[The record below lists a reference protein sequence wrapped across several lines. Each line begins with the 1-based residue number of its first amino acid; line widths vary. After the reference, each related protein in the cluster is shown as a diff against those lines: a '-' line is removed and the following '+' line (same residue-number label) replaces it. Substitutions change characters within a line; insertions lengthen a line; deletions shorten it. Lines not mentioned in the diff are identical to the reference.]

1 MTAITQPLSAHGEH
15 SNAARWSGRI
25 LSGFVVAFLL
35 LDGAMKLLALP
46 IVTETMA
53 DLGWPATAEMARLL
67 GALTV
72 ASALLYAVPRTS
84 LFGAIL
90 LTAYL
95 GGAVATHVRV
105 GSPLLTHTLF
115 GVYLGV
121 AAWAGLYLRNTKLRE
136 LLAN

>member
-1 MTAITQPLSAHGEH
+1 MTSISQSPPTNSEH
-15 SNAARWSGRI
+15 TNAALWSGRI

-53 DLGWPATAEMARLL
+53 NLGWPATAEMARLL
-67 GALTV
+67 GVLTV
-72 ASALLYAVPRTS
+72 ASALLYAAPRTS
-84 LFGAIL
+84 IFGAIL

-95 GGAVATHVRV
+95 GGAVATHARV

-121 AAWAGLYLRNTKLRE
+121 AAWAGLYLRNTKLRD

>member
-1 MTAITQPLSAHGEH
+1 MTSITQTLRASGEH
-15 SNAARWSGRI
+15 SNAALWSGRN

-46 IVTETMA
+46 IVTETMGN
-53 DLGWPATAEMARLL
+53 LGWPATADMARLL
-67 GALTV
+67 GVLTIV
-72 ASALLYAVPRTS
+72 SALLYAVPRTS

-95 GGAVATHVRV
+95 GGAVATHARV
-105 GSPLLTHTLF
+105 GSPLLTHTFF

-121 AAWAGLYLRNTKLRE
+121 AAWAGLYLRNTKLRD

>member
-1 MTAITQPLSAHGEH
+1 MTSITQTLRASGEH
-15 SNAARWSGRI
+15 SNAALWSGRI

-46 IVTETMA
+46 IVTETMGN
-53 DLGWPATAEMARLL
+53 LGWPATADMARLL
-67 GALTV
+67 GVLTIV
-72 ASALLYAVPRTS
+72 SALLYAVPRTS

-95 GGAVATHVRV
+95 GGAVATHARV
-105 GSPLLTHTLF
+105 GSPLLTHTFF

-121 AAWAGLYLRNTKLRE
+121 AAWAGLYLRNTKLRD